1 MEDSKTILYPQVLEP
16 LNYLAPLS
24 VNNIFFQAQD
34 EGNHL
39 IAFLRLN
46 L

>member
-1 MEDSKTILYPQVLEP
+1 MEDSKTILDLHVLEP
-16 LNYLAPLS
+16 LNYLASLS